1 MLSFIY
7 RLVRNFEYEHGMRP
21 NLLYLNQTHLSVL
34 SEEVNASIKLDDLAD
49 LLEMEIAISQEAIHP
64 HVVWRQPA
72 WQRQAV

>member
-7 RLVRNFEYEHGMRP
+7 RLVRNFEYEHGMQP

-49 LLEMEIAISQEAIHP
+49 LLEMEIVISQEAIHP

-72 WQRQAV
+72 WQRLAV